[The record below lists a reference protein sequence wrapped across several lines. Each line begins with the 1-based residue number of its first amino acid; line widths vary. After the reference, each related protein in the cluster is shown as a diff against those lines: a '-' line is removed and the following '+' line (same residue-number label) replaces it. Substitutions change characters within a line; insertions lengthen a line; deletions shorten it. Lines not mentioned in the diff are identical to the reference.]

1 MLQMNKFVPFIILL
15 NDVLSESFL
24 LPILTQV
31 FLFFDSEAS
40 TTYYLLSATY
50 SIAQFFSS
58 FIIGF
63 FADKFGRRIVILCCI
78 LGSIVSISILTFTV
92 LFNWSNAAIPLFL
105 LFLTRLIDGLAG
117 GITAI
122 TTTILADISNEKD
135 RAATFGLIGVAFF
148 PLIFNLTNIVLVNT
162 NNKLIKSIMIASII
176 KIINF
181 IFVFFFLEET
191 NPKTTVTTKEILIN
205 TKTRYLLL
213 AFFIYFVAFTGLNNI
228 LILFIKDSL
237 NWTIKASSG
246 TLVVISVI
254 STIVQ
259 GFLIKSLVKKFGE
272 KNLVLTGCGM
282 ILLSC
287 IRLIL
292 TPKENTVINVYL
304 AVSFLA
310 VGDGLITPCLRA
322 IISKKTNERKQGSIL
337 SILQGLQSLGGVL
350 GIGIAATVYDVF
362 GPKAPF
368 IFGSFLIFLMLY
380 FVAVET
386 NNSAAE
392 KVIRAV

>member
-1 MLQMNKFVPFIILL
+1 M
-15 NDVLSESFL
+15 
-24 LPILTQV
+24 
-31 FLFFDSEAS
+31 
-40 TTYYLLSATY
+40 Y
-50 SIAQFFSS
+50 
-58 FIIGF
+58 
-63 FADKFGRRIVILCCI
+63 
-78 LGSIVSISILTFTV
+78 
-92 LFNWSNAAIPLFL
+92 
-105 LFLTRLIDGLAG
+105 
-117 GITAI
+117 
-122 TTTILADISNEKD
+122 
-135 RAATFGLIGVAFF
+135 
-148 PLIFNLTNIVLVNT
+148 
-162 NNKLIKSIMIASII
+162 
-176 KIINF
+176 
-181 IFVFFFLEET
+181 FFFLEET

-246 TLVVISVI
+246 TLVVTSVI